1 MVYVQVSIDFSCDH
15 FALKKL
21 CLFAFCCGHSIYFE
35 SKYLCFVFAVAALL
49 KNLCR
54 NQNLLVCSNLSTRT
68 MPRKAKNSVKGW
80 VYDVQDF
87 RTRNVKKCG
96 EEIEQKQYK
105 VLVLRYI
112 NRFVSGRARFVL
124 WIT

>member
-1 MVYVQVSIDFSCDH
+1 
-15 FALKKL
+15 
-21 CLFAFCCGHSIYFE
+21 
-35 SKYLCFVFAVAALL
+35 
-49 KNLCR
+49 
-54 NQNLLVCSNLSTRT
+54 